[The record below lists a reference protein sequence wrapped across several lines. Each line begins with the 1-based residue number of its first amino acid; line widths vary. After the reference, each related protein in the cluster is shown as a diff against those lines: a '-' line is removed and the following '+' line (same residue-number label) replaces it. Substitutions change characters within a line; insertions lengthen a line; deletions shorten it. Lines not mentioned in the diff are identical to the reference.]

1 MESVSQVRLVESEN
15 PLAIAEARFIAH
27 QAGDYRSELIL
38 DGDVATILHYA
49 IALNVVN
56 SQIKQCEGSPSVTA
70 KLLMRRDN
78 IRREICNL
86 GHIEYSGTI
95 EIDGT
100 LRSAE
105 DFPIYDIKSSVGRQ
119 DLAREIVD
127 KALSLYESDQVK
139 PTQTRLVKYLVQAI

>member
-27 QAGDYRSELIL
+27 QAGDY
-38 DGDVATILHYA
+38 YA